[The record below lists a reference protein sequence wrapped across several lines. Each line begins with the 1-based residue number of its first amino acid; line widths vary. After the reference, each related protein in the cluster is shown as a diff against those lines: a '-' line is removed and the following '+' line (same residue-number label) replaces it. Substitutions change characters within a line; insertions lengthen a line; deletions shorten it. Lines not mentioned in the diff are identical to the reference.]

1 MSVMVYNSYGF
12 KTLEDAPTGS
22 RLSEKAELTGTRIA
36 VSTQET
42 VRSAI
47 RGYGEVLLRIG
58 ICRGIGSMAR
68 CGVLQYQRANDKDWR
83 L

>member
-1 MSVMVYNSYGF
+1 MNGYNRYGF

-22 RLSEKAELTGTRIA
+22 RLSGKVELAVISIA
-36 VSTQET
+36 ISAQET

-58 ICRGIGSMAR
+58 IWRGVGSMAR
-68 CGVLQYQRANDKDWR
+68 CGVRQYQRADDKDWR